1 MEKQDHMK
9 IIFMGTPDFAVCI
22 LEKLIQAKK
31 DIVAVVTAPD
41 KPAGRGRAIQESAVK
56 KCAVSHKIPTLQ
68 PANLKAEDFINELQW
83 YNADLF
89 VVVAFRMLP
98 EAVWSIPPKG
108 TINLHGSLL
117 PQYRGAAPINWAV
130 INGEKETGVSTFF
143 IEKEIDT
150 GKIIEQAKIQIGE
163 NDTVGEVHDRLMH
176 LGADLTVHTVELIE
190 SNDTIPSIDQNSFDL
205 TQVKHA
211 PKIFKEDCKVDWS
224 MDAKSIHDFI
234 RGLSPYPAAW
244 TNLTNETSGETRSF
258 KLFISRKTGIK
269 VTERKILTTKEGIL
283 FPCSD
288 EYILITE
295 FQPEGKRRMHFK
307 EFLAGNTF
315 EDWGI

>member
-1 MEKQDHMK
+1 MEYAQ
-9 IIFMGTPDFAVCI
+9 
-22 LEKLIQAKK
+22 
-31 DIVAVVTAPD
+31 
-41 KPAGRGRAIQESAVK
+41 
-56 KCAVSHKIPTLQ
+56 
-68 PANLKAEDFINELQW
+68 
-83 YNADLF
+83 
-89 VVVAFRMLP
+89 
-98 EAVWSIPPKG
+98 KG

-117 PQYRGAAPINWAV
+117 PKYRGAAPINWAI

-150 GKIIEQAKIQIGE
+150 GKIIEQAKIQIAE

-176 LGADLTVHTVELIE
+176 LGADLTIHTVELIE
-190 SNDTIPSIDQNSFDL
+190 SNDTIPSVDQNSFDL
-205 TQVKHA
+205 TQMKHA
-211 PKIFKEDCKVDWS
+211 PKIFKDDCKVDWS
-224 MDAKSIHDFI
+224 KEAKSIHDFI

-244 TNLTNETSGETRSF
+244 TNLTNKTSGETRSF

-269 VTERKILTTKEGIL
+269 VTERKILTSKEGIL

-315 EDWGI
+315 EHWGI